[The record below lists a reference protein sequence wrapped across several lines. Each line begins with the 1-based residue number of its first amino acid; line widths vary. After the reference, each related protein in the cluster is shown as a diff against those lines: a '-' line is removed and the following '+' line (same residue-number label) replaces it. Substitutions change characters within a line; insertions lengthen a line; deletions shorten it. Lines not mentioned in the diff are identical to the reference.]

1 MSDKR
6 KRAAPTIDL
15 TATEVAGAEAA
26 KPEGAPAQE
35 PPPPPE
41 TKAEVS
47 PPPEPPQQDAKAEM
61 PPPEPPVE
69 QHSQPGPFKSYLLP
83 IAAGFAGAIIGGA
96 VVWALLPA
104 ASNDG
109 AQTAALQKQIDELKN
124 RPAPDTQA
132 IDALRQSV
140 RKLESDIAKLP
151 PGDATVAARL
161 AAADNAMK
169 SLGVA
174 LAALNTRS
182 DTIAAQADKAQ
193 QSAAAA
199 EKAVAD
205 LRDSVQHAAQR
216 ASTADTGELAALQKR
231 VAALE
236 ESVKSAR
243 EQIANVPD
251 RAARLALSA
260 AALRDAVESGAP
272 YQAELAQAKALGAD
286 EHDLAPLQEFA
297 ASGVPSPAALT
308 QELRALLP
316 AMLGASGAPTAPAGF
331 LERLQANAS
340 KIVRISP
347 AGVPQGDVPADV
359 LARIEIAAAHA
370 DLDGALADLAKL
382 PEVARAPAQILIA
395 KVNARREAVAAAR
408 RFAAST
414 ARALGQPP
422 SADALRRP

>member
-1 MSDKR
+1 MTDKR

-26 KPEGAPAQE
+26 KPGSAPVQE
-35 PPPPPE
+35 PTQQE
-41 TKAEVS
+41 TKAEAP
-47 PPPEPPQQDAKAEM
+47 PPPEPPPVE
-61 PPPEPPVE
+61 PPP
-69 QHSQPGPFKSYLLP
+69 QPSALKSYLLP
-83 IAAGFAGAIIGGA
+83 AAAGFAGAVIGGA
-96 VVWALLPA
+96 VVWVVLPM

-124 RPAPDTQA
+124 HPAPNEHA
-132 IDALRQSV
+132 IDELRQSV

-151 PGDATVAARL
+151 PGDATVAAQL

-182 DTIAAQADKAQ
+182 DQIAAQADKAQ

-205 LRDSVQHAAQR
+205 LRDSVQHAAQQ
-216 ASTADTGELAALQKR
+216 ASAAIDTGQLDALQKR

-243 EQIANVPD
+243 EQIANVPAAD
-251 RAARLALSA
+251 QAARLALSA
-260 AALRDAVESGAP
+260 ASLRDAVESGAP

-286 EHDLAPLQEFA
+286 DETLAPLQQFA
-297 ASGVPSPAALT
+297 AGGVPGKEALAH
-308 QELRALLP
+308 QLRALLP
-316 AMLGASGAPTAPAGF
+316 AILDASGAPAAPAGL

-340 KIVRISP
+340 KIVHFSP
-347 AGVPQGDVPADV
+347 INAPQGNAPTDV
-359 LARIEIAAAHA
+359 LARIEIEAARTDIA
-370 DLDGALADLAKL
+370 GALADLAKL
-382 PEVARAPAQILIA
+382 PEAARAPAQAWIA
-395 KVNARREAVAAAR
+395 KAKARERAIAAAR
-408 RFAAST
+408 HFAFAAS
-414 ARALGQPP
+414 RALGQ
-422 SADALRRP
+422 